1 MVFAFGIVV
10 VGVVIV
16 VIVVVEVEMTVVVTP
31 SWDWMEVLFKLTE
44 MQTFMINIT
53 DINAAIIPIFFEP
66 IDAIFLKNS
75 KIIQYSYTFL
85 CMQVLMYVNTKQK
98 TYFCIRLFLAS
109 G

>member
-53 DINAAIIPIFFEP
+53 DTNAAINPIFFEP
-66 IDAIFLKNS
+66 IDAIFLK
-75 KIIQYSYTFL
+75 IQ
-85 CMQVLMYVNTKQK
+85 
-98 TYFCIRLFLAS
+98 RLFNIHIPFYAWKY
-109 G
+109 